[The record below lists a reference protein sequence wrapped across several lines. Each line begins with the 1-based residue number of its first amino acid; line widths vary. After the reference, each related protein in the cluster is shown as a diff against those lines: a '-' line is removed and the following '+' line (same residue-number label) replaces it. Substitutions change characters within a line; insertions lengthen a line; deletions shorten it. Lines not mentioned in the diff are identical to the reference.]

1 MLLSQLIGEAYRLYQ
16 KRFIIIYHIYYI
28 IYAWILYFILVC
40 ESDDEDSGYLDEWD
54 DNYGAQDGNCVE
66 KNIKTDAINEL
77 PLPSPT

>member
-16 KRFIIIYHIYYI
+16 KRFIIIY
-28 IYAWILYFILVC
+28 ACILFDVFLVC

-54 DNYGAQDGNCVE
+54 DNYGQDGNNGSVE
-66 KNIKTDAINEL
+66 KNMKTDAIND

>member
-1 MLLSQLIGEAYRLYQ
+1 MPDYYLI
-16 KRFIIIYHIYYI
+16 
-28 IYAWILYFILVC
+28 ILVC

-54 DNYGAQDGNCVE
+54 DNYGAAQDGNCVE